1 MNETGSTPAVDPA
14 AEMTFADL
22 GLPESLVKHLATRD
36 IIKPTPVQ
44 AKVIPLL
51 APVPGTLSEGDL
63 LAQARTGSGKTFAF
77 LLPLA
82 AAFDSGEITRAWII
96 CPTREL
102 AQQAAREACWML
114 GDTAVAT
121 LVGGSPFPQQ
131 LRELR
136 SQPPLVI
143 GTPGRM
149 ADHLR
154 QGTLEEKCDVLV
166 LDEADRMLDMGFKEE
181 LDQLVAA
188 AGEDSAR
195 WFFSA
200 TFPRNV
206 AAAAGDWLSNPRQ
219 VRLDDGKGA
228 SHVKQSYVVV
238 APARRN
244 ESLATLVNFLEPERG
259 MIFVRTRIE
268 VEEVVQTLVRHGLH
282 AEGLSGEL
290 AQSARERA
298 LSRFREGKVPLLVA
312 TDVASR
318 GIDIPGVSHVFN
330 LGLPDDPSN
339 FVHRIGRTARAGA
352 EGEAWSVIAP
362 YERTRFLSASRTSD
376 EKPVQGKIPTAGDL
390 VDRRRQRLALRVQES
405 LGEGQDVPESFKA
418 LVDEHG
424 AESVLAALIHKL
436 IPDPP
441 PEEPRRL
448 EARAPA
454 RGEFRPR
461 EAGDDSFSQPD
472 GPVPRKNFRGNR
484 KDPASCWIGLGVGFE
499 MGIEVRQLIPMLCR
513 GADIP
518 GSELGRIELLP
529 RVALVGCTPEAA
541 ERLLQLRM
549 QWKRRPIRVWEADP
563 PQNA

>member
-1 MNETGSTPAVDPA
+1 MNEIDKRSTEDAPS
-14 AEMTFADL
+14 EITFADL
-22 GLPESLVKHLATRD
+22 GLPEALVTHLASREIT
-36 IIKPTPVQ
+36 KPTPVQ

-51 APVPGTLSEGDL
+51 APTPGTLSEGDL

-82 AAFDSGEITRAWII
+82 AAFDSGEVTRAWII

-102 AQQAAREACWML
+102 AQQAAREACWLL

-206 AAAAGDWLSNPRQ
+206 AAAAGDWLSEPRQ
-219 VRLDDGKGA
+219 VRLDEGKGA

-244 ESLATLVNFLEPERG
+244 ESLAILVNYLEPERG
-259 MIFVRTRIE
+259 MVFVRTRIE
-268 VEEVVQTLVRHGLH
+268 VEEVVQTLIRHGLH

-298 LSRFREGKVPLLVA
+298 LSRFREGKVPILVA

-362 YERTRFLSASRTSD
+362 YERGRFLSASRNSD
-376 EKPVQGKIPTAGDL
+376 EKPIQGKIPTARDL
-390 VDRRRQRLALRVQES
+390 VDRRRERLALRVEES
-405 LGEGQDVPESFKA
+405 IGAGLEVPESFKA
-418 LVDEHG
+418 MLDEHG
-424 AESVLAALIHKL
+424 AEAVLATLIHKL

-441 PEEPRRL
+441 PEEPRRA
-448 EARAPA
+448 EIRNP
-454 RGEFRPR
+454 RGGDFRPR
-461 EAGDDSFSQPD
+461 EGRDEGYE
-472 GPVPRKNFRGNR
+472 GPAPRRNLRGNR
-484 KDPASCWIGLGVGFE
+484 RDPASVWVGLGIGFE
-499 MGIEVRQLIPMLCR
+499 NGIEVRQLVPMLCR

-529 RVALVGCTPEAA
+529 RIALVGCTPEAA
-541 ERLLQLRM
+541 ERLLNMRM

-563 PQNA
+563 PRDA